1 MKVKILK
8 INFWQFSSTKGWKK
22 GRKLAEQ
29 ERGKQRMKRG
39 RNAKTED
46 EKEKLM
52 WRRNLK
58 RTDDINLC

>member
-1 MKVKILK
+1 MEE
-8 INFWQFSSTKGWKK
+8 
-22 GRKLAEQ
+22 RKEASRTG
-29 ERGKQRMKRG
+29 EREAK
-39 RNAKTED
+39 NEDAKTED

>member
-8 INFWQFSSTKGWKK
+8 INLWQFSSTKGWKK
-22 GRKLAEQ
+22 GRKLAER
-29 ERGKQRMKRG
+29 ERGKQRMERG
-39 RNAKTED
+39 RNAKTD

-58 RTDDINLC
+58 RTDDINPC